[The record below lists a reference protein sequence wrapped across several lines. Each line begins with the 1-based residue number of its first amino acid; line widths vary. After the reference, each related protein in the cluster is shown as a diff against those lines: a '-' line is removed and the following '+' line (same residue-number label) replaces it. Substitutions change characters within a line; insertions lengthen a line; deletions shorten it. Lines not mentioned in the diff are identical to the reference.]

1 MFEPGETTSAVRWRW
16 VLGVGAGV
24 AALAFALIY
33 LTVTLYATAFSILA
47 RGELARA
54 GLDRFADFMAGWG
67 LPGLYLLL
75 RVGGAAWLTR
85 RTLVTNMWQGVT
97 MGLVSATLL
106 QAIGLAFSP
115 PSLRELILY
124 PLLGMAGGYFG
135 SLTGRAILAGR
146 EALYKTRRD
155 IGAATNAQEVGAA
168 IGRNLADA
176 EQVSLWTMAPRTGD
190 SGSLEL
196 ELLGVAGG
204 GGLAK
209 RSAPRR
215 YQDAGAG
222 RSEAAIAARGQ
233 EAGAPPTGA

>member
-1 MFEPGETTSAVRWRW
+1 MFEPGKTTSAVRWRW

-75 RVGGAAWLTR
+75 MVGGAAWLTR

-135 SLTGRAILAGR
+135 GLAGRAILAGR
-146 EALYKTRRD
+146 EALYKTSLD
-155 IGAATNAQEVGAA
+155 IGAATNA
-168 IGRNLADA
+168 
-176 EQVSLWTMAPRTGD
+176 
-190 SGSLEL
+190 
-196 ELLGVAGG
+196 
-204 GGLAK
+204 
-209 RSAPRR
+209 
-215 YQDAGAG
+215 
-222 RSEAAIAARGQ
+222 
-233 EAGAPPTGA
+233 